1 MWQENYLLC
10 FLSVM
15 VAVNSRLVSIW
26 SKIVI
31 DMFLGFGKFN
41 MTVLLH
47 FPLQV
52 QVQDTLHRLNYW
64 YIAEWSILCCVYML
78 INYMLQI
85 SSSTSD
91 IFCNISW
98 LIFFS
103 VQGSCQN
110 CERSGSDLWVCLQ
123 VSEFSVYK

>member
-15 VAVNSRLVSIW
+15 VAVNLRLVSIW

-64 YIAEWSILCCVYML
+64 YIAE
-78 INYMLQI
+78 
-85 SSSTSD
+85 
-91 IFCNISW
+91 
-98 LIFFS
+98 
-103 VQGSCQN
+103 
-110 CERSGSDLWVCLQ
+110 
-123 VSEFSVYK
+123 